1 MPYLDHTAA
10 GVRTHYLDDG
20 QGTPVV
26 VLHGGLET
34 AQDWDFLARELCPAH
49 RVLRP
54 ERRGHGGTPD
64 VDGGY
69 TYELMAEETI
79 AFIDRAV
86 GARADLVGYSDG
98 ATTAM
103 IVALERPDLVR
114 SLTLISGH
122 FHHNAIAAPMAERL
136 AHPDPANPRLAPI
149 REAYAAV
156 SPDGDEH
163 WPVFHRKV
171 SELGATQPT
180 RDVTELAAIACPT
193 IIIAADDDAIDLHHI
208 VDQYQQIRDAR
219 LAIIPH
225 ASHLL
230 HHEAPDTVAGIVRHF
245 LDGDEPPRMMPMRP
259 PVATPVDQHGE

>member
-1 MPYLDHTAA
+1 MPYLDHTAP
-10 GVRTHYLDDG
+10 GVRTPYLGEG

-34 AQDWDFLARELCPAH
+34 ANDWHYLAHELCSDR

-64 VDGGY
+64 VDGDY
-69 TYELMAEETI
+69 SSELMADETI
-79 AFIDRAV
+79 AFIDQAV
-86 GARADLVGYSDG
+86 GGPADLVGYSDG

-122 FHHNAIAAPMAERL
+122 FHHDAIAAPMAERL
-136 AHPDPANPRLAPI
+136 AHPDPTNPRLAPI

-156 SPDGDEH
+156 SPDGDDH

-180 RDVTELAAIACPT
+180 RDVTELAAIVCPT
-193 IIIAADDDAIDLHHI
+193 MIIAADDDAIDLHHI
-208 VDQYQQIRDAR
+208 VDRYQQIRDAR

-225 ASHLL
+225 TSHLL
-230 HHEAPDTVAGIVRHF
+230 HHEAPDTVAGIIRHF
-245 LDGDEPPRMMPMRP
+245 LDDDEPHRMMPMRT
-259 PVATPVDQHGE
+259 VVKTPADQE